1 MRRIETVALAALL
14 AMPVAARAQ
23 DNYPTQM
30 VKFVLP
36 SAPGSTTD
44 ILTRLTADGLSRK
57 WGKPTVVENIAGG
70 SMNIGAGQVA
80 RAAPD
85 GYTLFVAPP
94 APLAIAHLV
103 NKGLNYNPLD
113 WVPITLLAK
122 IANVLSVR
130 NELPVKT
137 LQELVAYGKANPGK
151 LTYATQGANS
161 TAHLTGAY
169 LGMQTGMSMVA
180 VAYRGA
186 QPALTDLLA
195 GNVDMF
201 FDTLATS
208 VPLYRG
214 GKLKILA
221 VADLQRAQAAP
232 ELPTFT
238 EAGVP
243 GFRSITWFGLVAPPG
258 TPAAMAD
265 RINRDVVEMLRSPEV
280 AARLQSL
287 SLEAG
292 ATSPAET
299 AKFFAGETALWG
311 KVIKEAGIEPQ

>member
-1 MRRIETVALAALL
+1 MQWIGILVLAALL
-14 AMPVAARAQ
+14 GASGARAQ
-23 DNYPTQM
+23 DSYPSQT
-30 VKFVLP
+30 VKIVIP

-44 ILTRLTADGLSRK
+44 ILARLTADGLSRK
-57 WGKPTVVENIAGG
+57 WSKPTVVENIAGG
-70 SMNIGAGQVA
+70 SMNIGAAMVS

-94 APLAIAHLV
+94 APITLAHLLAK
-103 NKGLNYNPLD
+103 NLNYNPLD
-113 WVPITLLAK
+113 WVPITMLAK

-130 NELPVKT
+130 NSLPANT
-137 LQELVAYGKANPGK
+137 LQELIAYGKANPGK
-151 LTYATQGANS
+151 LTFATQGTTS
-161 TAHLTGAY
+161 TAHLSATQLEVLTGIK
-169 LGMQTGMSMVA
+169 MVA

-186 QPALTDLLA
+186 QPALTDVIA

-208 VPLYRG
+208 VPLHRG

-221 VADLQRAQAAP
+221 VADLQRAKAAP

-258 TPAAMAD
+258 TPAALAQ
-265 RINRDVVEMLRSPEV
+265 RINRDAVEVLRSPEV
-280 AARLQSL
+280 AERLQSL

-299 AKFFAGETALWG
+299 AKFFADETALWG
-311 KVIKEAGIEPQ
+311 KVIKEAAIEPQ